1 MLGWRTLVVWT
12 SSISYV
18 LLHNLYFQ
26 IIWQIQKV
34 SLAIFVMKLAL
45 KVIWAD
51 ICNETTNDVHIANIL
66 LIHFALIWKKHIKVN
81 HPDEVFIDQKFSSD
95 YEIPCKSC
103 SKKFRKDKIQNH
115 ELTNHIPC
123 NFCEYFTE
131 SYTNDIDDHIQE
143 KHPEKTIF
151 RKCIYHDKGCHFRS
165 HSRKKIRRHQF
176 SCYNFYNK
184 D

>member
-1 MLGWRTLVVWT
+1 MAN
-12 SSISYV
+12 SESIAC
-18 LLHNLYFQ
+18 N
-26 IIWQIQKV
+26 
-34 SLAIFVMKLAL
+34 
-45 KVIWAD
+45 
-51 ICNETTNDVHIANIL
+51 ICNETCSKSNLSRHMQRNHKRCPYCEYITDTFRSNL
-66 LIHFALIWKKHIKVN
+66 KKHIKVN

-115 ELTNHIPC
+115 EDTNHIPC

-151 RKCIYHDKGCHFRS
+151 RKCFYHDSGCHFRS